1 MVLVPNVTQS
11 DVEEIADD
19 VRECDQRPMVYY
31 ARLSTDRMGH
41 YRVTVV
47 AKSLPTLMRSHVHE
61 GNLQINSIVAH
72 SMLDGY
78 IRFQFEIPDISS
90 DTPRKRIV

>member
-1 MVLVPNVTQS
+1 MVLVPTVTQS

-31 ARLSTDRMGH
+31 ARLSTDRKGL

-47 AKSLPTLMRSHVHE
+47 AE
-61 GNLQINSIVAH
+61 NSRH
-72 SMLDGY
+72 RCGRTSTRG
-78 IRFQFEIPDISS
+78 SS
-90 DTPRKRIV
+90 